1 MKKIYA
7 LRPKGTKDILPKEN
21 MKRMYFFDKAREV
34 LERYN
39 YLPITTPI
47 FEHTELFVRGVGE
60 STDIVQKEMYTFED
74 KGGRS
79 LTLRPEG
86 TAPIVRAFF
95 ENNISQKLP
104 KPVKLYYYGPM
115 YRFERPQSGRYREFW
130 QLGVEVLGSSGPLVD
145 AEVVHLF
152 LQILQ
157 NLTLYKY
164 QLLINSMGC
173 ESCRPS
179 YRKAL
184 NKFLKK
190 RGEKLCRTCRE
201 RIDRNPLRVF
211 DCKNPS
217 CKDLI
222 SSSPIIFEFLC
233 SECKAHFTQVKNF
246 LNSLNISFEV
256 SPFLVR
262 GLDYYRRT
270 TFEVQ
275 SPFLGAQNALG
286 GGGRYDGL
294 AEELGGEP
302 LPGIGFAMGVERI
315 LIHAEEEGVKWGDM
329 PKLQVFI
336 AVVDDKLWT
345 KAFGLLC
352 SLRKKGLSAEMDF
365 LQRSLSRQL
374 KLSHQ
379 LGARFTLF
387 VGPDEERRGVYK
399 IRDMESGNEWEVQQ
413 GEVESKL
420 TSEVLN
426 SEKGS

>member
-1 MKKIYA
+1 MKKIYT
-7 LRPKGTKDILPKEN
+7 LRPKGTKDILPEEN
-21 MKRMYFFDKAREV
+21 VKRMYFFDKAREV

-60 STDIVQKEMYTFED
+60 STDIVQKEMYTFKD
-74 KGGRS
+74 KRGRS

-95 ENNISQKLP
+95 ENNISQKMP
-104 KPVKLYYYGPM
+104 KPVKLYYYGSM

-130 QLGVEVLGSSGPLVD
+130 QLGVEVLGSPSPLVD
-145 AEVVHLF
+145 AEVIHLF

-173 ESCRPS
+173 ENCRPS

-184 NKFLKK
+184 NEFLKK
-190 RGEKLCRTCRE
+190 KRERLCQTCGE
-201 RIDRNPLRVF
+201 RIDKNPLRVF

-217 CKDLI
+217 CKKLI
-222 SSSPIIFEFLC
+222 SSSPLIFEFLC
-233 SECKAHFTQVKNF
+233 SDCEAHFNQVKDF

-294 AEELGGEP
+294 AEELGGES

-315 LIHAEEEGVKWGDM
+315 LIHAEKEGVNWGDI
-329 PKLQVFI
+329 PKPQVFI
-336 AVVDDKLWT
+336 AVVDDNLWS
-345 KAFGLLC
+345 KAFTLLC
-352 SLRKKGLSAEMDF
+352 SLRKKGLSVEMDF

-387 VGPDEERRGVYK
+387 VGPDEEKKGVYK
-399 IRDMESGNEWEVQQ
+399 IRDMKSGKEWEVQQ
-413 GEVESKL
+413 EEVGLKL
-420 TSEVLN
+420 TSEVL
-426 SEKGS
+426 SGEKGS

>member
-1 MKKIYA
+1 
-7 LRPKGTKDILPKEN
+7 
-21 MKRMYFFDKAREV
+21 
-34 LERYN
+34 
-39 YLPITTPI
+39 
-47 FEHTELFVRGVGE
+47 
-60 STDIVQKEMYTFED
+60 
-74 KGGRS
+74 
-79 LTLRPEG
+79 
-86 TAPIVRAFF
+86 
-95 ENNISQKLP
+95 
-104 KPVKLYYYGPM
+104 
-115 YRFERPQSGRYREFW
+115 
-130 QLGVEVLGSSGPLVD
+130 
-145 AEVVHLF
+145 
-152 LQILQ
+152 
-157 NLTLYKY
+157 
-164 QLLINSMGC
+164 
-173 ESCRPS
+173 
-179 YRKAL
+179 
-184 NKFLKK
+184 
-190 RGEKLCRTCRE
+190 
-201 RIDRNPLRVF
+201 
-211 DCKNPS
+211 
-217 CKDLI
+217 
-222 SSSPIIFEFLC
+222 
-233 SECKAHFTQVKNF
+233 